1 MDAKIGD
8 IRNEW
13 KRIRTSS
20 RFHNFMMFLIFVA
33 IAAVFWFIL
42 ALNDSVT
49 ETFQVR
55 LNIQNVPDSV
65 TFITDPPA
73 DLHVTLRDKGTNIL
87 RSGVVKHPTVNLNFR
102 DYAHEGVFR
111 LSAADMTAD
120 LKADLGVSQITAAS
134 IDSLRLYYTT
144 QPGKRVPVMV
154 QSDVSASSGNI
165 ISGAPVSLT
174 RFVNVYSYRDEVDTV
189 HSVLTQRLVKKDLSQ
204 TSEFDVK
211 LKPIQGVKIVPSQV
225 KVRVPVEP
233 LVHKETYVEVDVENL
248 PAGASL
254 LLFPNRVPVSFYV
267 PMSRFNNENV
277 PMHVVVDYND
287 THRTRGSRIP
297 VRVRDHAPGLI
308 NVELKT
314 DSVEYTL
321 VRH

>member
-111 LSAADMTAD
+111 LSDP
-120 LKADLGVSQITAAS
+120 AAS
-134 IDSLRLYYTT
+134 ADSLRLYYTT